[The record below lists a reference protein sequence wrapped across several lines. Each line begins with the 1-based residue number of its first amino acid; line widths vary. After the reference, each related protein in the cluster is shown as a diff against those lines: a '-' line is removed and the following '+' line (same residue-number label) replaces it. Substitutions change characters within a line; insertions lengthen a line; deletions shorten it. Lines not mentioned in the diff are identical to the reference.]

1 MIPSAHSPRQNENP
15 VNTSI
20 KVLKNSNKTFPVV
33 CYFTRKLQLVSDI
46 LLPIL
51 TMRNKWSFII
61 SISSVNMTNPQG
73 TADLGT
79 FTKEI
84 FNENLIFFYISSLF
98 RSNSKKKKKKKN
110 NARICCNICC
120 YLFYYYFLIYY
131 FKAGQIFLSYFSLRI
146 HDREIGPS
154 NETPAFT
161 KSINKA

>member
-98 RSNSKKKKKKKN
+98 RSNSKKKKKKKKKILPEYVVTYVVTCSTITFWFIIL
-110 NARICCNICC
+110 RQGRF
-120 YLFYYYFLIYY
+120 FYHTFL
-131 FKAGQIFLSYFSLRI
+131 
-146 HDREIGPS
+146 
-154 NETPAFT
+154 
-161 KSINKA
+161 